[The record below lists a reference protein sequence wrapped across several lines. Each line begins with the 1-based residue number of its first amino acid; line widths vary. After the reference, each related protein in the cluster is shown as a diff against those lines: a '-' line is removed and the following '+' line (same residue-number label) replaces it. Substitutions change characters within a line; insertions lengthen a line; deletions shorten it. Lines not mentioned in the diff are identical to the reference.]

1 MQLTLSLVLPNK
13 EASVKEKTKVVNN
26 IKYIKNRIREG
37 DIAPSKSE
45 TFSYVL

>member
-13 EASVKEKTKVVNN
+13 EASVKETIKVVNN
-26 IKYIKNRIREG
+26 IKYIKNRIHER

-45 TFSYVL
+45 NFSYVL